1 MAKPLLFYR
10 KYQRSLR
17 LKACGFSQRAKRSAW
32 KMRQQGAKR
41 VGAPK
46 VRCGFSRLQPVRKMR
61 QQGAQQVGALKV
73 RCMHR
78 STLARTFLPQAMPGP
93 KTLPLQVGMLYN
105 SRLLTCRSAHQ
116 SITIVLPSTFLPT
129 RQSIQSCFPA
139 VCRPAHQSIHLCC
152 PANEKAWIRNS
163 SVGQRPA
170 ACCAISLT
178 ALAVMRISRSVL

>member
-1 MAKPLLFYR
+1 MENATAGSEAS
-10 KYQRSLR
+10 RSTEGALR
-17 LKACGFSQRAKRSAW
+17 ISPASAGSKNAAAGGAASRSTEGALSPNPEDLSQRTCELRKASCKHRSA
-32 KMRQQGAKR
+32 
-41 VGAPK
+41 
-46 VRCGFSRLQPVRKMR
+46 S
-61 QQGAQQVGALKV
+61 
-73 RCMHR
+73 
-78 STLARTFLPQAMPGP
+78 ARAFLSQAMPGP

-116 SITIVLPSTFLPT
+116 SITIVLPSTCLPT

-163 SVGQRPA
+163 SVGQHPA

>member
-46 VRCGFSRLQPVRKMR
+46 VRCGFSQRAKRSAWKMRQQGAKRVGAPKVRCGFPRLQPVRKMR
-61 QQGAQQVGALKV
+61 QQGAQRVGALKV

-78 STLARTFLPQAMPGP
+78 STLARAFLSQAMPGP

-116 SITIVLPSTFLPT
+116 SI
-129 RQSIQSCFPA
+129 
-139 VCRPAHQSIHLCC
+139 HLCC
-152 PANEKAWIRNS
+152 PATKRPG
-163 SVGQRPA
+163 SVTPLSVSVPLPA
-170 ACCAISLT
+170 ARSLS
-178 ALAVMRISRSVL
+178 LL